1 MTKKERT
8 EVRYDDI
15 IGERDVWFR
24 SKRTV
29 GIEDGLLVGLELGDV
44 DGEA

>member
-1 MTKKERT
+1 MTKKARI
-8 EVRYDDI
+8 EVRYDEA
-15 IGERDVWFR
+15 IGKRDRFR